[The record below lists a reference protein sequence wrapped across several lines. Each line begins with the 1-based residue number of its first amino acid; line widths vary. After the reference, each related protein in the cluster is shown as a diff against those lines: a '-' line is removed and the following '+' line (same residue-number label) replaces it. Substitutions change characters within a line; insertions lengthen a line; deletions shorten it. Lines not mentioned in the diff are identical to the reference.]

1 MAFTLVI
8 NSKGLFGKVK
18 NIQIAELLKN
28 CGLKYGSNNELAK
41 EIERQFKKASFYC
54 TEEKRNYTM
63 DELENKEE
71 AMAAFSLESLH
82 RFCNDQEMK
91 LSIPAPIEPPDRSLR
106 ATIPAAQSHYSGGGN
121 HHSGN

>member
-18 NIQIAELLKN
+18 SIQMAELLKN

-54 TEEKRNYTM
+54 TEEKRNYT
-63 DELENKEE
+63 EYYV
-71 AMAAFSLESLH
+71 AA
-82 RFCNDQEMK
+82 
-91 LSIPAPIEPPDRSLR
+91 EPPVRCGE
-106 ATIPAAQSHYSGGGN
+106 SHPSGQTEPPCY
-121 HHSGN
+121 